1 MCRKSKNDCLQSF
14 ETSILDDGDFF
25 ERSNAF
31 GSNHHLVNIQKLIF
45 THFRTL
51 FVFLTQKKIRSYL
64 EKGYLPIIIILRP
77 NNTQPRQTSF
87 KN

>member
-45 THFRTL
+45 YTFSHI
-51 FVFLTQKKIRSYL
+51 VC
-64 EKGYLPIIIILRP
+64 LPHSKE
-77 NNTQPRQTSF
+77 NQVQP
-87 KN
+87 